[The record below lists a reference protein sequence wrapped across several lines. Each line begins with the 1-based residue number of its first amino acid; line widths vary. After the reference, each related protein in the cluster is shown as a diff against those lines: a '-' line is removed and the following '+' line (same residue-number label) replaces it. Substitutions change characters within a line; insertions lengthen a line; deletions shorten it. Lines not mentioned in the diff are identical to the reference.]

1 MELPTINR
9 KSIMLLTLMAALLL
23 IMVSSC
29 YYDNEEYLYP
39 DPTPCDTTN
48 VTYSG
53 SVAPVMAANCNGCH
67 SSSSPSAGI
76 ITDNYNSLKVVADN
90 GKLQGAINHQS
101 GYSPMPKGGNKLNAC
116 DLTKIDIWI
125 NAGAPNN

>member
-1 MELPTINR
+1 MELRTINR
-9 KSIMLLTLMAALLL
+9 KSMLPLLGMAAFLL
-23 IMVSSC
+23 IMASSC

-67 SSSSPSAGI
+67 STASPSAGI
-76 ITDNYNSLKVVADN
+76 ITDNYNSLKSIAESGV
-90 GKLQGAINHQS
+90 LQGAINHQS
-101 GYSPMPKGGNKLNAC
+101 GYSPMPKGGNKLNSC
-116 DLTKIDIWI
+116 DLTKIDVWI
-125 NAGAPNN
+125 NAGTPNN